1 MSDLIQSLES
11 LLASCTDPVHAIDIV
26 NALAAN
32 LRHTNLE
39 RAWELN
45 REVERRA
52 QAESFAQR
60 PYYQGLAD
68 CFYWRGKFY
77 AIHKAHQ
84 QALHCYYQALDYC
97 EQAADSPPPAPAER
111 PTIAYADAADQFV
124 DQPVDLIALH
134 NILGVTL
141 VYLAQFDEALHH
153 YMLAW
158 QRNEAGDNRWMRL
171 LLCNNLGYL
180 YRALVNPAEAA
191 TYLAEGLQLIE
202 SFAPSTARQR
212 VKATLLDNCSWTAAQ
227 LDAHNDALRYGQ
239 ESLAIYRSIQW
250 PQGQAE
256 ILCGLGAIYQRTA
269 AYEQALECFEQALEI
284 ARSVQLDEDMV
295 EALIS
300 SGIVLD
306 KLGSTAQAIARL
318 EQALAMAEER
328 ADRPQQCQAHQ
339 ALAEIFEQAGEYAT
353 ALRHYKQYQA
363 HKEQLFNEKSDQ
375 RMKVLE
381 VVHHLE
387 QARKEAQLYQRHT
400 RLLEAEIEERKHA
413 QAELERLATTD
424 PLTGLYN
431 RRQFFFLAQQ
441 EFQQAQR
448 YGRPLA
454 AILFDI
460 DSFKQVND
468 TYGHA
473 TGDQVI
479 CNVAWLALSSL
490 RQVDILGRYGGEEF
504 VIVLVETNAEGAEI
518 IANRLRTVIAENAQ
532 PGQARLPGVTVSAG
546 VAEINLA
553 QPDSLDQL
561 LQRAD
566 KALYV
571 AKEAGRNQTCRYGAP
586 IAAA

>member
-1 MSDLIQSLES
+1 MSDLIQRLES
-11 LLASCTDPVHAIDIV
+11 LLAGCTDPVHAIDIV

-32 LRHTNLE
+32 LRHTDLE
-39 RAWELN
+39 RAWELS
-45 REVERRA
+45 REAERLA
-52 QAESFAQR
+52 QTESFAQR

-68 CFYWRGKFY
+68 CFYWRGKFH

-84 QALHCYYQALDYC
+84 QALHCYYQALAYC
-97 EQAADSPPPAPAER
+97 EQAADQPTPAPAGH
-111 PTIAYADAADQFV
+111 PALAYADAADQFV
-124 DQPVDLIALH
+124 DQPVGLIALH
-134 NILGVTL
+134 NVLGVTL

-153 YMLAW
+153 YMQAW
-158 QRNEAGDNRWMRL
+158 QRVEAGNDRWMRL

-180 YRALVNPAEAA
+180 YRALVNPAEASA
-191 TYLAEGLQLIE
+191 YLAEGLQLIE

-227 LDAHNDALRYGQ
+227 LDAHTDALRYGQ

-256 ILCGLGAIYQRTA
+256 VLCGLGAIYQRMD
-269 AYEQALECFEQALEI
+269 AYEQALECFEQALEV
-284 ARSVQLDEDMV
+284 ARAVQLDEDIV
-295 EALIS
+295 EALIG

-306 KLGSTAQAIARL
+306 KLGATTQAIARL
-318 EQALAMAEER
+318 EQALARE
-328 ADRPQQCQAHQ
+328 DKPQQCQAHQ
-339 ALAEIFEQAGEYAT
+339 ALAAIYEQAGEYAM
-353 ALRHYKQYQA
+353 ALRHYKQYQE
-363 HKEQLFNEKSDQ
+363 HKERLFNEKSDQ

-387 QARKEAQLYQRHT
+387 QARKEAQLYQHHT

-441 EFQQAQR
+441 EFHQAQR

-479 CNVAWLALSSL
+479 CNVAWLAQSSL

-518 IANRLRTVIAENAQ
+518 IANRLRTVIAENVQ
-532 PGQARLPGVTVSAG
+532 PGLDRLPGVTVSAG
-546 VAEINLA
+546 VAEIDLA
-553 QPDSLDQL
+553 QTDSLDQL

-571 AKEAGRNQTCRYGAP
+571 AKEAGRNQTRRYGSAP